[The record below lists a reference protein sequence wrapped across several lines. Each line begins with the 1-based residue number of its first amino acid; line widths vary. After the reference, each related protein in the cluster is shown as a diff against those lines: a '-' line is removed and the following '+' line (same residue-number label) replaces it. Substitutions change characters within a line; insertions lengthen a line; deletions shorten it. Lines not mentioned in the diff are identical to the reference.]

1 MPRNT
6 PNDRF
11 DSIPHTVDRV
21 GAHRGPA
28 KKGRGWIVLAGAFG
42 ATVLLVGAGV
52 GVLFLQNDKLNFSM
66 PGAASTDAPA
76 ASASTTPPASP
87 EPTESA
93 VAPPP
98 AEVTPPAPV
107 ATVDPSLSVT
117 VLNGTPGTGVA
128 AAVGR
133 TLTNAGWTV
142 DDTGDADSEDVAV
155 TTVYYSDATLE
166 GAALGVAASIPG
178 AETRLS
184 DAFSGTGA
192 SLTVVVGNDYV
203 AGVG

>member
-11 DSIPHTVDRV
+11 DSIPHSVDRV
-21 GAHRGPA
+21 GAHRGPG
-28 KKGRGWIVLAGAFG
+28 KKGRGWIVLAWAFG

-52 GVLFLQNDKLNFSM
+52 AVLFVQNDKLNFAL
-66 PGAASTDAPA
+66 PGAASSQAPT
-76 ASASTTPPASP
+76 ASATPTETPK
-87 EPTESA
+87 PTESPA
-93 VAPPP
+93 AEPP
-98 AEVTPPAPV
+98 ADTPPPAPV
-107 ATVDPSLSVT
+107 PTVDPNLSIT

-133 TLTNAGWTV
+133 TLTSAGWTV
-142 DDTGDADSEDVAV
+142 GDTGDADSEDVAV
-155 TTVYYSDATLE
+155 TTVYYADASLE

-178 AETRLS
+178 AKTSLS

-192 SLTVVVGNDYV
+192 DVTVVVGNDYV
-203 AGVG
+203 ASNG

>member
-11 DSIPHTVDRV
+11 DSLPHSVDRV

-28 KKGRGWIVLAGAFG
+28 KKGRGWIVLAWAFG
-42 ATVLLVGAGV
+42 ATVLLGSAT
-52 GVLFLQNDKLNFSM
+52 S
-66 PGAASTDAPA
+66 AAPVASAAPTPTPSETAPA
-76 ASASTTPPASP
+76 EVAVAPAPPTP
-87 EPTESA
+87 EPT
-93 VAPPP
+93 
-98 AEVTPPAPV
+98 
-107 ATVDPSLSVT
+107 VDPNLSVT

-133 TLTNAGWTV
+133 TLTDAGWTV
-142 DDTGDADSEDVAV
+142 NDTGDADSENVAV
-155 TTVYYSDATLE
+155 TTVYYAD
-166 GAALGVAASIPG
+166 AALEPAARGIAASLPG

-184 DAFSGTGA
+184 DAFAGSGA

-203 AGVG
+203 APVG

>member
-11 DSIPHTVDRV
+11 DSLPHSVDRV

-28 KKGRGWIVLAGAFG
+28 KKGRGWIVLAWAFG

-52 GVLFLQNDKLNFSM
+52 AVLFVQNDKLNFAL
-66 PGAASTDAPA
+66 PGAGSSAAPVASVAPTPKPTATETAPA
-76 ASASTTPPASP
+76 PAPTVETPPTP
-87 EPTESA
+87 EPT
-93 VAPPP
+93 
-98 AEVTPPAPV
+98 
-107 ATVDPSLSVT
+107 VDPKLSVT

-133 TLTNAGWTV
+133 KLTAAGWTV
-142 DDTGDADSEDVAV
+142 GDTGDADSEAV
-155 TTVYYSDATLE
+155 PKTTIYYADASLE
-166 GAALGVAASIPG
+166 PAARGIAASLPG
-178 AETRLS
+178 AEISLS
-184 DAFSGTGA
+184 NAFAGTGA

-203 AGVG
+203 APTG